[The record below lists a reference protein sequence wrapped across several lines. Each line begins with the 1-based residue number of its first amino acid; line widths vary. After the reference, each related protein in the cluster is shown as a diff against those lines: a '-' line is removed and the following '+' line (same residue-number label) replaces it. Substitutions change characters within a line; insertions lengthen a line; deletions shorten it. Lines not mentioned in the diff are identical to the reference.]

1 MSNETLFYILGLALV
16 AIALILSFAGMRFK
30 NFPGSN
36 GLLIGV
42 TSLVAVLVVAT
53 SVFAWRNGED
63 EQAHKA
69 EELAEAAEH
78 SEEEGDTAEADEETG
93 PDTETT
99 VTTASTAEGAELF
112 NSQGCSG
119 CHTLA
124 DAGSS
129 GTTGPDLDGALE
141 GQSAEFIKTSIID
154 PNDEIAQGYP
164 PDVMPQSYESQMTP
178 EELDALVQYLVE
190 ATGGAS
196 N

>member
-1 MSNETLFYILGLALV
+1 MSNETLFFILGLALV
-16 AIALILSFAGMRFK
+16 VIALVLSFAGMRFK

-36 GLLIGV
+36 GLLVGV
-42 TSLVAVLVVAT
+42 TALVAVLVVAT

-69 EELAEAAEH
+69 AELAEAAEH
-78 SEEEGDTAEADEETG
+78 NEEAGDTVEAEEEQG

-129 GTTGPDLDGALE
+129 GTTGPDLDGALQ
-141 GQSAEFIKTSIID
+141 GDSPEFIKTSIID
-154 PNDEIAQGYP
+154 PNDEIAQDYP
-164 PDVMPQSYESQMTP
+164 PDVMPQSYETQMTP

-190 ATGGAS
+190 ATGGSS